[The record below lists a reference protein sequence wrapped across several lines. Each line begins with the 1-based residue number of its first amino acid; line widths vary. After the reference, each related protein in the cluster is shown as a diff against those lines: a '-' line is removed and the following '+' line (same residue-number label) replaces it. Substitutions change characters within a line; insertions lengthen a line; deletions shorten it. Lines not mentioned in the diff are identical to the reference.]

1 MSEERA
7 GRAGPGVQ
15 RPRTRG
21 KFTGGPPRAGGAAL
35 GHDEDSGMP
44 RHYRQAPLLS
54 IWEGSGRVNALDVL
68 RALGRDPAT
77 AQALFDELARSR
89 GTDARL
95 DAAVTALEGRLADGS
110 QAGARRL
117 VERMALALQ
126 GSSSSGTLR
135 PRSPTPS
142 ARSGWAATG
151 DTPSARCP
159 RRPRRTRSSDVRR
172 HPPADLS
179 AGGRARSQE
188 RGAAPPDLRRRRSG
202 GDCQWWGADWPV
214 SETMASTKT
223 SRR

>member
-1 MSEERA
+1 
-7 GRAGPGVQ
+7 
-15 RPRTRG
+15 
-21 KFTGGPPRAGGAAL
+21 
-35 GHDEDSGMP
+35 MP

-126 GSSSSGTLR
+126 GSLLVRHAPSAVADAFCALRLGGDWGHAFGTLPAAAATDAVLRRAPPPAGRPFRGR
-135 PRSPTPS
+135 PRPI
-142 ARSGWAATG
+142 AGTG
-151 DTPSARCP
+151 
-159 RRPRRTRSSDVRR
+159 RRT
-172 HPPADLS
+172 A
-179 AGGRARSQE
+179 
-188 RGAAPPDLRRRRSG
+188 
-202 GDCQWWGADWPV
+202 
-214 SETMASTKT
+214 
-223 SRR
+223 